1 MQIEAVVF
9 DVDGTLYPNRL
20 MYIKS
25 VSFFLSYPR
34 FTVHF
39 GKIRGKI
46 RTIRP
51 IEDFQALQIE
61 LLSESMNITPA
72 RAERF
77 IQDVM
82 YTQWEKCL
90 EGMPTY
96 PGVASVMKTLKGSG
110 QKIGVLS
117 DFPIGRKLAYLG
129 LDGLVDLAASAEES
143 GYLKPN
149 PEPFRHVNEAL
160 GVKPERTLYVGNNYD
175 FDIIGASA
183 AGMRTA
189 HLAKRERKNSVA
201 DFTFHDYGDFTE
213 RFGILLG
220 ARG

>member
-1 MQIEAVVF
+1 MRIEAVVF

-46 RTIRP
+46 RFIRP
-51 IEDFQALQIE
+51 IADFQDLQVK
-61 LLSESMNITPA
+61 LLSESMNISA
-72 RAERF
+72 SRAQWF
-77 IQDVM
+77 ILEVM
-82 YTQWEKCL
+82 YRQWEKCL

-96 PGVASVMKTLKGSG
+96 PEVAEVMKTLKKYGH
-110 QKIGVLS
+110 KIGVLS
-117 DFPIGRKLAYLG
+117 DFPIGRKLGYLG
-129 LDGLVDLAASAEES
+129 LDTLVDYAASAEDS

-149 PEPFRHVNEAL
+149 PEPFKHVTKAL
-160 GVKPERTLYVGNNYD
+160 GVEPERILYVGNNYD
-175 FDIIGASA
+175 YDIRGASA

-189 HLAKRERKNSVA
+189 HLAKRDRKNSVA
-201 DFTFHDYGDFTE
+201 DFTFHDYGDFME
-213 RFGILLG
+213 KFGGLNG
-220 ARG
+220 TRE